1 MMLSAALTAAVT
13 YLGQGAVV
21 TIGLSLAT
29 ILVAAAAGLPL
40 AVIGLYAWA
49 PLRWLAALYGLV
61 IRGVPLLVLLVGSY
75 FSLPYLGFD
84 LPLHFVVILVGG
96 LYFAAYAAEVFRAA
110 LAAVPKQQWDA
121 GRALGMRRLQLFTI
135 VILPQARRL
144 SIAPFVNVALVVVKN
159 TSLVSAI
166 GGWELVAAGREIGER
181 TMEILPA
188 YLAVAAFYFVIC
200 FTLSRIGRHI
210 EQRTRHG

>member
-1 MMLSAALTAAVT
+1 MTGTMLLSSGLYLAKGAAVT
-13 YLGQGAVV
+13 L
-21 TIGLSLAT
+21 GLSLAT
-29 ILVAAAAGLPL
+29 IAVAAALGLPL
-40 AVIGLYAWA
+40 ALVGRYGWA
-49 PLRWLAALYGLV
+49 PLRLLAAAYGLV
-61 IRGVPLLVLLVGSY
+61 VRGVPLLVLLVGSY
-75 FSLPYLGFD
+75 FSLPYLGID
-84 LPLHFVVILVGG
+84 LPLSLVVVLVGG
-96 LYFAAYAAEVFRAA
+96 LYFAAYAAEVFGAA
-110 LAAVPKQQWDA
+110 LAAVPRQQWDA

-181 TMEILPA
+181 SMEILPA

-200 FTLSRIGRHI
+200 FTLSRIGRHL
-210 EQRTRHG
+210 EQRHNHG

>member
-1 MMLSAALTAAVT
+1 MTDVTLLSSGLYLAQGAAVT
-13 YLGQGAVV
+13 L
-21 TIGLSLAT
+21 GLSLAT
-29 ILVAAAAGLPL
+29 ILVAAGLGLPL
-40 AVIGLYAWA
+40 ALVGLYAWA
-49 PLRWLAALYGLV
+49 PLRVVAAAYGLAV
-61 IRGVPLLVLLVGSY
+61 RGVPLLVLLVGSY
-75 FSLPYLGFD
+75 FSLPYLGVD
-84 LPLHFVVILVGG
+84 LPLSVVVVLVGG

-110 LAAVPKQQWDA
+110 LAAMPKQQWDA

-144 SIAPFVNVALVVVKN
+144 STAPFVNVALVVVKN

-181 TMEILPA
+181 SMDILPA

-200 FTLSRIGRHI
+200 FTLSRIGHQI
-210 EQRTRHG
+210 EQRTHHG

>member
-1 MMLSAALTAAVT
+1 MTSTMLFSSAVYLAQGAAVT
-13 YLGQGAVV
+13 V
-21 TIGLSLAT
+21 GLSLAT
-29 ILVAAAAGLPL
+29 ILVAVVAGMPL
-40 AVIGLYAWA
+40 AVIGLYGWA
-49 PLRWLAALYGLV
+49 PLRLLAAGYGLV

-75 FSLPYLGFD
+75 FSLPYVGID
-84 LPLHFVVILVGG
+84 LPLSLVVVLVGG

-110 LAAVPKQQWDA
+110 LVAVPRQQWDA
-121 GRALGMRRLQLFTI
+121 GRALGMRKLQLFTI

-144 SIAPFVNVALVVVKN
+144 SIAPFVNVALIVVKN

-188 YLAVAAFYFVIC
+188 YLAVAGFYFVIC
-200 FTLSRIGRHI
+200 FTLSRIGGHI

>member
-1 MMLSAALTAAVT
+1 MTGAMLLASGRYLAEGALVTVGLSAATIAVA
-13 YLGQGAVV
+13 GCF
-21 TIGLSLAT
+21 GLPL
-29 ILVAAAAGLPL
+29 AAAGLYG
-40 AVIGLYAWA
+40 AR
-49 PLRWLAALYGLV
+49 PLRMLALAYGLF

-75 FSLPYLGFD
+75 FSLPYLGID
-84 LPLHFVVILVGG
+84 LPLTVIVVLVGG

-110 LAAVPKQQWDA
+110 LATVPKGQWEA
-121 GRALGMRRLQLFTI
+121 GFALGMGGLTVFIQ

-144 SIAPFVNVALVVVKN
+144 ATAPFVNLALVVVKN

-200 FTLSRIGRHI
+200 FTLSRIGRHL
-210 EQRTRHG
+210 EVKPRHG